1 MSRPH
6 ENDENDANDLQ
17 SGKIWKRNT
26 VSVSCGRVEFTENAN
41 FWKRIRVNGAWN
53 FSVSKEKI
61 KISDGLGAKARPISE
76 PSSTFWPRALSAE
89 ATSHDA
95 ISIFNDFLSAWR
107 ISKRVPRNSEY
118 LKDSRDDTK
127 PVVFEK

>member
-41 FWKRIRVNGAWN
+41 FWKRIRVDGALN
-53 FSVSKEKI
+53 YFSVSKEKI
-61 KISDGLGAKARPISE
+61 KISDGLGAKVRPISE
-76 PSSTFWPRALSAE
+76 PSSKFWPRS
-89 ATSHDA
+89 
-95 ISIFNDFLSAWR
+95 
-107 ISKRVPRNSEY
+107 
-118 LKDSRDDTK
+118 
-127 PVVFEK
+127 